1 MSEHPRPPFPCN
13 EEGLPD
19 PSPMNDARI
28 ARIGKA
34 LAHPVRVQILRQF
47 ECRTPQMVQAIVEEG
62 TLAQSTVSEHLRIL
76 REAGLLF
83 ARKDGPRTW
92 YCMRRSVLERYLG
105 AVSELAEADT
115 RRSA

>member
-1 MSEHPRPPFPCN
+1 MTRHFDPPFPCT

-19 PSPMNDARI
+19 PIPMDDVRI
-28 ARIGKA
+28 ARVGKA
-34 LAHPVRVQILRQF
+34 LAHPVRIQILRRF
-47 ECRTPQMVQAIVEEG
+47 ECRTPQMVQEIVEEG

-92 YCMRRSVLERYLG
+92 YCMRRTVLERYCD
-105 AVSELAEADT
+105 AVAELAEADS
-115 RRSA
+115 RVLA

>member
-1 MSEHPRPPFPCN
+1 MTDTHPPFPCT
-13 EEGLPD
+13 EDGLVD
-19 PSPMNDARI
+19 PEPMDDGRI
-28 ARIGKA
+28 AEIAKA
-34 LAHPVRVQILRQF
+34 LAHPVRVSILRQF

-92 YCMRRSVLERYLG
+92 YCMRRSLLDRYLD
-105 AVSELAEADT
+105 AVRDLAVADT
-115 RRSA
+115 SLAL